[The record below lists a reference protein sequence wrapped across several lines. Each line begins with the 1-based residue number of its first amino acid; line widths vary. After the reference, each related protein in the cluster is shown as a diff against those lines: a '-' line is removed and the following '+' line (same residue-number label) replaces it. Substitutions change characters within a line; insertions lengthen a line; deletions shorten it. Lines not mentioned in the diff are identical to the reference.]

1 MPIPQMTLTTVNTF
15 DVEHVKAIVVAYLKK
30 ASGQD
35 GLIDR
40 NIKGLIPAQ
49 RWIVDGSTRENQEM
63 MWQKFMPSIEALRN
77 GDDDAFTQ
85 HLAELHASGWLSDK
99 QYASKVR
106 AIQF

>member
-1 MPIPQMTLTTVNTF
+1 MPIPKMTHTTVNTF
-15 DVEHVKAIVVAYLKK
+15 DIEHVKAIVVAYLKK
-30 ASGQD
+30 ASGLD

>member
-1 MPIPQMTLTTVNTF
+1 MPIPKMTLTTVNTF

-30 ASGQD
+30 ASGLD

-49 RWIVDGSTRENQEM
+49 RWIVDVSTRENHEM
-63 MWQKFMPSIEALRN
+63 MWQKFMPSIEALHN

-99 QYASKVR
+99 QFASNVG
-106 AIQF
+106 AV

>member
-1 MPIPQMTLTTVNTF
+1 MPIPKMTLTTVNTF